1 MRRQLLLFLYELSDG
16 PFRFPSHL
24 LILRPQ
30 FPHDQLQ
37 LVDMHLALLGDP
49 LALPA
54 HLLDQLGLLQ
64 VRLARGLELPL
75 EGLGVRAMS
84 LQLRL

>member
-1 MRRQLLLFLYELSDG
+1 MHQLTDS
-16 PFRFPSHL
+16 PFRFPGHL

-30 FPHDQLQ
+30 FAHDLLQ
-37 LVDMHLALLGDP
+37 LVDAHLALLRDP

-64 VRLARGLELPL
+64 VRLVRGLELAL
-75 EGLGVRAMS
+75 EGIRVRPLR

>member
-1 MRRQLLLFLYELSDG
+1 MHQLTDG

-30 FPHDQLQ
+30 FPHDLLQ
-37 LVDMHLALLGDP
+37 LVDAHLALLSHP

-64 VRLARGLELPL
+64 VRLAGGLELAL
-75 EGLGVRAMS
+75 EGIRVRPLG